1 MHACTV
7 HKLRERRLT
16 GGAQFRAATYFRA
29 ASRLRAQLR
38 ATSRLSWAAFHPE
51 QTEQII
57 PVVRPAAAKS
67 EECSK
72 HEVEATRVN
81 EILAGAQEQPT
92 PASLM
97 MAGNNQGQA
106 PAS

>member
-7 HKLRERRLT
+7 HKWERGDCPEAPSLEPQPVC
-16 GGAQFRAATYFRA
+16 A
-29 ASRLRAQLR
+29 
-38 ATSRLSWAAFHPE
+38 SRLSWAAFHSE

-81 EILAGAQEQPT
+81 EILAGAQE
-92 PASLM
+92 
-97 MAGNNQGQA
+97 
-106 PAS
+106 

>member
-1 MHACTV
+1 MCA
-7 HKLRERRLT
+7 
-16 GGAQFRAATYFRA
+16 
-29 ASRLRAQLR
+29 
-38 ATSRLSWAAFHPE
+38 SRLSWAAFHSE

-81 EILAGAQEQPT
+81 EILAGAQE
-92 PASLM
+92 
-97 MAGNNQGQA
+97 
-106 PAS
+106 